1 MKKHIKIIST
11 QPYKITYTDA
21 SENILR
27 EESNGLIVDNTYDNQ
42 NNLIA
47 EIKYG
52 TNTEKQIT
60 LNLFDENQHNTY
72 TIINP
77 ELKNNEF
84 IITDNTII
92 DQLEFD
98 ELGNVSKNIDANK
111 NETNYIYNSD
121 IQLKSI
127 KYCK

>member
-1 MKKHIKIIST
+1 MNLSNILCEKTYKNNST

-77 ELKNNEF
+77 E
-84 IITDNTII
+84 
-92 DQLEFD
+92 
-98 ELGNVSKNIDANK
+98 
-111 NETNYIYNSD
+111 
-121 IQLKSI
+121 I
-127 KYCK
+127 KK